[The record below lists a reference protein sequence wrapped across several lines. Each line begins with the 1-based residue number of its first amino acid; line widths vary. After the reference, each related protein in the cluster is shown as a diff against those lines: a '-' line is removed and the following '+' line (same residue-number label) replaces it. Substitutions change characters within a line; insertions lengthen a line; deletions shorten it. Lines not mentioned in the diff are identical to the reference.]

1 MKSVIDI
8 GTWDME
14 RMGLRFNDDNISWNN
29 ENNIP
34 PTSICATDCLIRQFK
49 IQLELK
55 CCWECRLIYNCIIDI
70 FINTY
75 PYTIYIYI
83 YIYIYI

>member
-1 MKSVIDI
+1 MESVISI

-14 RMGLRFNDDNISWNN
+14 RMGLSFDDPNISWDN
-29 ENNIP
+29 EQNIP

-55 CCWECRLIYNCIIDI
+55 CCWECRFII
-70 FINTY
+70 NR
-75 PYTIYIYI
+75 IYIYI